1 MELLAEALLVL
12 HFIGLASL
20 LGGFLV
26 QVKDETKVINMAM
39 FHGVLTQLVTGIAL
53 VGLAYPIHA
62 ADPAEPLPDNAK
74 FGVKLV
80 ILLVILGL
88 VLANRAK
95 ASISTAV
102 WGAIGGLTVMN
113 IVIAVFWN

>member
-39 FHGVLTQLVTGIAL
+39 F
-53 VGLAYPIHA
+53 
-62 ADPAEPLPDNAK
+62 
-74 FGVKLV
+74 
-80 ILLVILGL
+80 
-88 VLANRAK
+88 
-95 ASISTAV
+95 STARNENTPRA
-102 WGAIGGLTVMN
+102 GTLAPIKSTTLMSST
-113 IVIAVFWN
+113 